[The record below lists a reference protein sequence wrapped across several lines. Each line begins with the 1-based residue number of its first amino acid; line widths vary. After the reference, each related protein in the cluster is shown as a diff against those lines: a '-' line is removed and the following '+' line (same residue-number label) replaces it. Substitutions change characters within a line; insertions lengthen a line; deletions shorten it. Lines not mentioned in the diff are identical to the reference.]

1 MPRPDHADVL
11 VIGAGVAGLAA
22 ARRLS
27 AAGRSVILL
36 EARDR
41 IGGRIDTHRAAG
53 WPIPIEMGAEFIHGR
68 PPETWDILR
77 AAGAIAYDVPDTHWH
92 FDGRR
97 GKLRRLTDFWDRLDT
112 VLRAMKRLKGD
123 ESFADFAGRCCK
135 GNRKTLELVT
145 SYVEGFNAA
154 DSRKISAKS
163 IVEAEEDAEEVEGSK
178 LFRIAGGYDQVP
190 AWLAAGLQPDR
201 AQIHLG
207 RVVKS
212 IAWSKERVK
221 VTARRTDSMQEIFTA
236 RQAIVTLPI
245 GVLRAPPT
253 DPAAVEFSPPI
264 KTKHKAIDKIE
275 SGPVIKAILRFDQ
288 SFWETEK
295 IPSAA
300 QRLAEAGFVHADL
313 NQPAIAFPTWW
324 TMAAMRVPIL
334 VGWVGGPMANE
345 MSGGPDHRVLGHA
358 LESLSRLFAIKQPD
372 LAQRLQSWRIADWQ
386 SDSYARGA
394 YSYLAVGAA
403 NAAEQLAAPIQ
414 NTLYFA
420 GEATHQGMSGTV
432 AGAIG
437 SGYRAADEM
446 ALDPPS
452 KRRIQ
457 SDAVS

>member
-1 MPRPDHADVL
+1 MPRSGYADVL
-11 VIGAGVAGLAA
+11 IIGAGVAGLAA

-53 WPIPIEMGAEFIHGR
+53 WPIPIEMGAEFVHGR
-68 PPETWDILR
+68 PPETWDILH
-77 AAGAIAYDVPDTHWH
+77 AAGAVAYDVPDTHWH
-92 FDGRR
+92 FDR

-123 ESFADFAGRCCK
+123 ESFADFASRCCK

-163 IVEAEEDAEEVEGSK
+163 IVQAEEDADEIEGSE
-178 LFRIAGGYDQVP
+178 LFRIGGGYDQIP

-207 RVVKS
+207 RVVKT
-212 IAWSKERVK
+212 IAWSKGRVRI
-221 VTARRTDSMQEIFTA
+221 TARRTDAAEEVFTA

-245 GVLRAPPT
+245 GVLKAPPT
-253 DPAAVEFSPPI
+253 DPAAVEFSPPL
-264 KTKHKAIDKIE
+264 KTKSKAIGKFE
-275 SGPVIKAILRFDQ
+275 SGPVVKAILRFDQ

-300 QRLAEAGFVHADL
+300 ARLAEAGFVHADL

-324 TMAAMRVPIL
+324 TMAALRVPIL
-334 VGWVGGPMANE
+334 VGWVGGTMANE
-345 MSGGPDHRVLGHA
+345 MSGGPDHRVLAHA
-358 LESLSRLFAIKQPD
+358 LESLARLFAMKLPD
-372 LAQRLQSWRIADWQ
+372 LAKRLQSLRIADWQ
-386 SDSYARGA
+386 SDPFARGA
-394 YSYLAVGAA
+394 YSYLAVDAG
-403 NAAEQLAAPIQ
+403 NAVEQLAQPVE
-414 NTLYFA
+414 NTLHFA
-420 GEATHQGMSGTV
+420 GEATHEGMSGTV
-432 AGAIG
+432 AGAIA
-437 SGYRAADEM
+437 SGYRAADE
-446 ALDPPS
+446 
-452 KRRIQ
+452 I
-457 SDAVS
+457 V